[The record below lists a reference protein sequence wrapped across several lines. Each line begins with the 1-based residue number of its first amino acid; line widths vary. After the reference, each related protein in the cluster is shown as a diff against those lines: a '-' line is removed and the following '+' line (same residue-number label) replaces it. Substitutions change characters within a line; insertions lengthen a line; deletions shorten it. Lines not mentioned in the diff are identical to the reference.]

1 MTARRLGESWGTAQS
16 RKHRALASCSASSA
30 AAASSWRRFSSR
42 LEHAAFVSRLDLA
55 VDLDVS
61 CERLPPDI
69 EASAYFIVAEALT
82 NVVKHARA
90 TRATAWAAAD
100 DSVLNLEVRDDGVGG
115 ANPDGQS
122 LMGIADRIDALGGR
136 LRIESTDGDGTV
148 LAARL
153 PLSTR

>member
-1 MTARRLGESWGTAQS
+1 VLLAEALGNAERATAELRELARGILPSVLTRGL
-16 RKHRALASCSASSA
+16 RAGVVSIA
-30 AAASSWRRFSSR
+30 
-42 LEHAAFVSRLDLA
+42 SRLDLP
-55 VDLDVS
+55 VEVDVS
-61 CERLPPDI
+61 SERLPPDI

-90 TRATAWAAAD
+90 TRATVWAAAD
-100 DSVLNLEVRDDGVGG
+100 DGVLTLEVRDDGVGG
-115 ANPDGQS
+115 ANPDGHG
-122 LMGIADRIDALGGR
+122 LMGIADRVDALGGR